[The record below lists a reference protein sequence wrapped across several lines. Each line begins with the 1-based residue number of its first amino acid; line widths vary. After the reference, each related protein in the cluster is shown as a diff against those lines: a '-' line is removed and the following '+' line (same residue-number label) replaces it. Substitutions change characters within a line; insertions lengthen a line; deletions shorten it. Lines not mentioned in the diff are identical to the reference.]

1 MVKYENA
8 KKVIIV
14 KLGSPKNTNEELLK
28 VSYDE
33 AIERVKNY
41 CSIEEIPMGLF
52 HTLTNIAR
60 DLYLFYNSFTSE
72 EGSGSQGESSSIDI
86 GSVDSI
92 KMGDTTISLKSN
104 VNVSSP
110 TDRDYSTMHDYDIDH
125 IVETYADSL
134 NEYRRLVW

>member
-1 MVKYENA
+1 MVKYEDA

-14 KLGSPKNTNEELLK
+14 KLGSPKSANEELLK

-41 CSIEEIPMGLF
+41 CSVEEIPMGLF

-60 DLYLFYNSFTSE
+60 DLYLFYNSFTVQE
-72 EGSGSQGESSSIDI
+72 DSGSQGGSSSVDI
-86 GSVDSI
+86 SSIESI
-92 KMGDTTISLKSN
+92 KMGDTTISLKDN
-104 VNVSSP
+104 VAVSSP
-110 TDRDYSTMHDYDIDH
+110 TDRDYSEMHNYNIDH